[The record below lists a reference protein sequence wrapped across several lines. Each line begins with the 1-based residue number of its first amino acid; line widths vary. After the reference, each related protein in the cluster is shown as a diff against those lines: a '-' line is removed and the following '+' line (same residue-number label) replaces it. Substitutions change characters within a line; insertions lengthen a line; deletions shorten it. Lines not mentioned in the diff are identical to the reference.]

1 MSMNSTGF
9 RDLFRAHAG
18 DIHRFAR
25 FLTGSADAADDIVAE
40 TFLRA
45 WAGRQN
51 LRAATAKAYLL
62 AIARNLARDHRRR
75 AGRWIDAPPPEG
87 AEGGRAE
94 TTLELSLTL
103 EALAALPE
111 RYREAL
117 ALAASGLPY
126 EAIGRLLDLPLST
139 VKIRV
144 HRARLMLQSALDADP
159 RSSR

>member
-1 MSMNSTGF
+1 MSINNAGF
-9 RDLFRAHAG
+9 RDLYRAYAG
-18 DIHRFAR
+18 DIHRFAC
-25 FLTGSADAADDIVAE
+25 FLTGSADAADDIVSE

-62 AIARNLARDHRRR
+62 AIARNLARDRQRLARR
-75 AGRWIDAPPPEG
+75 WSDVTPPE
-87 AEGGRAE
+87 RAE
-94 TTLELSLTL
+94 EGQAETALELSQTL

-111 RYREAL
+111 GYREAL
-117 ALAASGLPY
+117 ALAASGLAY

-144 HRARLMLQSALDADP
+144 HRARLMLQSARDAAP
-159 RSSR
+159 RSQR